1 LDKGEVYIME
11 TSSTDNRLMDLESP
25 SFYNNRELS
34 WLDFNKRVLE
44 EAMDERNALLERYKF
59 LSIFSSNLDE
69 FFMVRVAGLL
79 DQVKAGFNLPE
90 NKAGLTPKEQLNA
103 ISEITHTLVDKQ
115 DDVYIYE
122 LAPLLAKEHV
132 KFVSIT
138 KITSTALSF
147 LEAYFDKQIF
157 PTLTP
162 MAIDAYRP
170 FPMLLNKSLNLA
182 IRIEEKMQ
190 ESTGDAASKIEK
202 LAIVQV
208 PAGLNRYI
216 ELPGDE
222 GTRTFV
228 LIEQVITQFIHKLFK
243 GYQVKSVTPF
253 RITRNADL
261 TIHEDEAEDLLKEI
275 EEELKKRKWGAAV
288 RLEVQKHCHDQQM
301 VNYLKDELEIHDK
314 DIYYI
319 QAPLDLTFLFSFY
332 KSIQSTHEHLV
343 APSFIPQPP
352 QDLEGEKDIFEKVLN
367 EDVLLHHPYESFEP
381 VVNFISQAA
390 DDPDVLAIKQ
400 TLYRVSG
407 DSPIIKSLERAAE
420 KGKQVTVL
428 VELKARFDEE
438 NNVQW
443 AKELEKAGCHVL
455 YGMTGL
461 KTHSKITLVLRQK
474 KGVIQRFVHLGTG
487 NYNDATA
494 RVYTDLGLITSDEQ
508 IGIDATNFFNY
519 LSGYTE
525 KPEYHHLSVSPF
537 DIRDTFLDL
546 INEEIA
552 YHHQY
557 GNGYIIAKMNSLT
570 DKKIII
576 KLYEASNAGVKVDLI
591 IRGVCCLRPGI
602 KGVSE
607 NIKVRSIV
615 GTFLEHTRIYC
626 FHHNGEQKVFLSS
639 ADLMT
644 RNMENR
650 VEILFPIL
658 KDHLKKRIYTWLDLM
673 LKDNSKA
680 REQDSLGQYH
690 YVERGGETEVVNSQ
704 ELLCKMAYTAKNSKE
719 MNNRSVNEFKHKL
732 VKIGSASLGSLRKLM
747 VL

>member
-1 LDKGEVYIME
+1 MKI
-11 TSSTDNRLMDLESP
+11 TSKDNTITNLKDV

-44 EAMDERNALLERYKF
+44 EAMDDRNALLDRYKF

-79 DQVKAGFNLPE
+79 DQVKAGFNRPE
-90 NKAGLTPKEQLNA
+90 NKAGLTPKEQLAA

-122 LAPLLAKEHV
+122 LAPQLAKERV
-132 KFVSIT
+132 KFASIS
-138 KITSTALSF
+138 KLSSSTLSY
-147 LEAYFDKQIF
+147 LESIFDKQIF
-157 PTLTP
+157 PILTP

-182 IRIEEKMQ
+182 IRIEGKMQ
-190 ESTGDAASKIEK
+190 ESTDSAVSKFEK

-208 PAGLNRYI
+208 PAGLDRYI

-228 LIEQVITQFIHKLFK
+228 LVEQVIAQFIHKLFK
-243 GYQVKSVTPF
+243 GHHVKSVTLF

-261 TIHEDEAEDLLKEI
+261 TIHEDEAQDLLKEI

-288 RLEVQKHCHDQQM
+288 RLEVQKHCHDEQM
-301 VNYLKDELEIHDK
+301 VNYLKNELEIHDK
-314 DIYYI
+314 DVYFV
-319 QAPLDLTFLFSFY
+319 QAPLDLTFLFSFC
-332 KSIQSTHEHLV
+332 KAVQSTHEHLV

-352 QDLEGEKDIFEKVLN
+352 QDLEGEKDIFEKALN
-367 EDVLLHHPYESFEP
+367 EDILLHHPYESFEP

-443 AKELEKAGCHVL
+443 AKELEKAGCHVI
-455 YGMTGL
+455 YGITGL

-474 KGVIQRFVHLGTG
+474 RGVIQRFVHLGTG

-494 RVYTDLGLITSDEQ
+494 RIYTDLGLITSNEQ

-519 LSGYTE
+519 LSGYME
-525 KPEYHHLSVSPF
+525 KPNYHHLSVSPF
-537 DIRDTFLDL
+537 GIRDTFLAL
-546 INEEIA
+546 IDEEIN
-552 YHHQY
+552 YHQQH
-557 GNGYIIAKMNSLT
+557 GNGHIIAKMNSLT
-570 DKKIII
+570 DKQIIM
-576 KLYEASNAGVKVDLI
+576 KLYEASNAGVKIDLI
-591 IRGVCCLRPGI
+591 IRGVCCLRPGL

-658 KDHLKKRIYTWLDLM
+658 KDHLKQRIYMWLNLM
-673 LKDNSKA
+673 LRDNSKA
-680 REQDSLGQYH
+680 REQDSKGHYH
-690 YVERGGETEVVNSQ
+690 YVKQESEAGIINSQ
-704 ELLCKMAYTAKNSKE
+704 ELLCQMASMAKSSME
-719 MNNRSVNEFKHKL
+719 MRNRSATEFKHKL
-732 VKIGSASLGSLRKLM
+732 VKLGNASLGSLRKLM
-747 VL
+747 LL